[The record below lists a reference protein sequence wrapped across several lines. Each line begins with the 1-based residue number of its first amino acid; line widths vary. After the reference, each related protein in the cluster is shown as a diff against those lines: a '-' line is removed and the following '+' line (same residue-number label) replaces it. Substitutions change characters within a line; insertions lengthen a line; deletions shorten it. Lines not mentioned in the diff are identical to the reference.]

1 MANTPT
7 EARLLPRLGTAEA
20 APQAV
25 PAVSLLTSV
34 LSFLPGLVMALGDDS
49 RVLAA
54 TADAQRFL
62 GIDLATAPAR
72 LDEYIFAED
81 MQPFAEAL
89 TRLRGDHA
97 QRTTLRLS
105 LRRNDG
111 ATRLLEGSMA
121 RADGALGDG
130 VTMWTA
136 IDVTPCQMATE
147 QYRQVL
153 EGLSQGIIIHR
164 GARPLYCN
172 SALAH
177 LIGLKHRDA
186 AMAQPS
192 IIPFVHPEDLPQVME
207 NIQARLMGR
216 PAPTDYQFRLISV
229 DGNEVWVD
237 CRSSVVNWEGEPA
250 VLACCFDITDRKAE
264 QTAQRQSEEL
274 FSRVFETSPDFIALT
289 RLNDGVYVN
298 VNKSFLDLF
307 GFKRQEVIGHSA
319 TELGVGVDP
328 SDRDRI
334 VEALRNKRSVQ
345 GIELKG
351 RSKSGE
357 MRDIQISADIIA
369 FDNDPLLLV
378 IGRDIADRKRQD
390 AELMASKESADVA
403 NRAKSEFL
411 ANMSHELRT
420 PLNAILGFSEI
431 IRNQIHGRIEDQKY
445 VEYANDIHA
454 SGTHLLDIIND
465 ILDLSKVEA
474 GRLEVHEAALA
485 LSDVLAN
492 CLRLVGP
499 RAREAGLELK
509 SNLPETLPPLIAD
522 ERLMKQIFLN
532 LLSNAVKFTPRGGEI
547 RVSARLDEDGGY
559 EISVADTGIGM
570 DKNGIAKAKMPF
582 GQVDSSLN
590 RKHEGTGLG
599 LPLVL
604 AFVERQGGTLAID
617 SAPGQGT
624 TVTIRF
630 PADKIAAA

>member
-1 MANTPT
+1 MVNIPT
-7 EARLLPRLGTAEA
+7 EARLLPRLGTADA
-20 APQAV
+20 APKAA
-25 PAVSLLTSV
+25 PAASLLTSV

-72 LDEYIFAED
+72 LHDYIFAED
-81 MQPFAEAL
+81 LQHFADAL
-89 TRLRGDHA
+89 HRLCGDRA
-97 QRTTLRLS
+97 MRTTLRLS
-105 LRRNDG
+105 IKRNDG
-111 ATRLLEGSMA
+111 VTRLLEGPIA
-121 RADGALGDG
+121 RADDALGAG
-130 VTMWTA
+130 VAIWTA

-172 SALAH
+172 TALAR
-177 LIGLKHRDA
+177 LIGLQHRDA

-192 IIPFVHPEDLPQVME
+192 IVPFVHPEDLPRVME
-207 NIQARLMGR
+207 NIQARLTGQ

-237 CRSSVVNWEGEPA
+237 CRSSVVDWEGEPA
-250 VLACCFDITDRKAE
+250 VLACCFDITDRKAA
-264 QTAQRQSEEL
+264 QAAQRQSEEL

-289 RLNDGVYVN
+289 RLNDGIYVN
-298 VNKSFLDLF
+298 VNKSFLNLF
-307 GFKRQEVIGHSA
+307 GFTREEVIGHSA
-319 TELGVGVDP
+319 AVLGVGVDP

-351 RSKSGE
+351 RAKSGGI
-357 MRDIQISADIIA
+357 RDIQISADIIA
-369 FDNDPLLLV
+369 FDDDPLLLV

-390 AELMASKESADVA
+390 AELIASKESADVA

-431 IRNQIHGRIEDQKY
+431 IRNQIHGRINDQKY

-454 SGTHLLDIIND
+454 SGTHLLEIIND

-474 GRLEVHEAALA
+474 GRLEVHEASLA
-485 LSDVLAN
+485 ISDVLAN
-492 CLRLVGP
+492 CLRLVVP
-499 RAREAGLELK
+499 RAREAGLDLK
-509 SNLPETLPPLIAD
+509 ADLPDNLPLLIAD

-547 RVSARLDEDGGY
+547 RITAHLDKDGGFV
-559 EISVADTGIGM
+559 IRVADTGIGM
-570 DKNGIAKAKMPF
+570 DKSGIAKAKMPF

-617 SAPGQGT
+617 SAAGRGT

-630 PADKIAAA
+630 PSDKIAAA

>member
-1 MANTPT
+1 MAD
-7 EARLLPRLGTAEA
+7 A
-20 APQAV
+20 APQAA
-25 PAVSLLTSV
+25 PAAALLTSV
-34 LSFLPGLVMALGDDS
+34 LGFLPGMVMALGDDS

-62 GIDLATAPAR
+62 GIDLTAAPAR
-72 LDEYIFAED
+72 LDEHIFAED
-81 MQPFAEAL
+81 QQLFTAAL
-89 TRLRGDHA
+89 NRLHGDRA
-97 QRTTLRLS
+97 MRTTLRLS
-105 LRRNDG
+105 IRRNDG
-111 ATRLLEGSMA
+111 IVRLLEGPLA
-121 RADGALGDG
+121 RADDALGKG
-130 VTMWTA
+130 VAIWTA

-172 SALAH
+172 SALAN
-177 LIGLKHRDA
+177 LIGLQNRDA

-192 IIPFVHPEDLPQVME
+192 IVPFVHPDDLPQVMK
-207 NIQARLMGR
+207 NIQARLIGR

-237 CRSSVVNWEGEPA
+237 CRSSVVDWEGEPA
-250 VLACCFDITDRKAE
+250 VLACCFDITDRKAA

-274 FSRVFETSPDFIALT
+274 FSRVFETSPDFIALM
-289 RLNDGVYVN
+289 RLSDGVYVN
-298 VNKSFLDLF
+298 VNKSFLNLF
-307 GFKRQEVIGHSA
+307 GFKREEVIGHSA
-319 TELGVGVDP
+319 ADLGVGVDP
-328 SDRDRI
+328 ADRDRI

-351 RSKSGE
+351 RAKCGE
-357 MRDIQISADIIA
+357 IRDIQISADIIA
-369 FDNDPLLLV
+369 FDDDPLLLV

-390 AELMASKESADVA
+390 AELIASKESADIA

-431 IRNQIHGRIEDQKY
+431 IRSQIHGRIEDQKY

-474 GRLEVHEAALA
+474 GRLEVHEASLA
-485 LSDVLAN
+485 LNDVLAN

-499 RAREAGLELK
+499 RAREAGLDLK
-509 SNLPETLPPLIAD
+509 SDLPGDLPLLIAD

-547 RVSARLDEDGGY
+547 LVAARIDEDGGF
-559 EISVADTGIGM
+559 EIRVADTGIGM
-570 DKNGIAKAKMPF
+570 DKGGIAKAKMPF

-604 AFVERQGGTLAID
+604 AFVERQGGALAID
-617 SAPGQGT
+617 SAPGHGT

-630 PADKIAAA
+630 LADKIAAA